1 MANMLSPGTL
11 CCQRNAPRAVWS
23 ASCSLRAPAGR
34 ASSQPGR
41 TGGGGAGGAAPL
53 VGCAHRRRSCLRPV
67 EALPVNGEA
76 LHSIVGG
83 TVRTW
88 QDKALAPVGG
98 ALQAAAAATCRSA
111 PVRRTILALVRNILA
126 APQAEC
132 RGEEE

>member
-1 MANMLSPGTL
+1 M
-11 CCQRNAPRAVWS
+11 
-23 ASCSLRAPAGR
+23 
-34 ASSQPGR
+34 
-41 TGGGGAGGAAPL
+41 
-53 VGCAHRRRSCLRPV
+53 
-67 EALPVNGEA
+67 NGEA